1 MEKISNITKQTLV
14 NLAIKNIDATPKE
27 YEKEFCNISKGMD
40 LNIQECEYFNS
51 ILSKLTKNELE
62 NNKNKDIETIYDVID
77 ILLQRVESKNIDKMS
92 KLLQQ
97 SLKPSISLSFSNDLQ
112 AFSIKIGDSPSLIFE
127 ESIQQEMEKF
137 IENRFEVDK
146 KVVAQKTA
154 DIARLITLMSKY
166 LGDAI
171 DSNKNGSS
179 NVANIKDEIQSIS
192 VAGSTKEELNK
203 LQAKL
208 VQAAITIENEM
219 SAVNDNLSTGKNE
232 VKKLESRIEELE
244 SELLETKEK
253 SSKDH
258 LTRTLVRSA
267 YETEIERL
275 DSIYKRGGQ
284 DFAIVFFDID
294 HFKKVNDDYGHDGG
308 DVVLKTFASLLLK
321 LTRDTDI
328 IGRYGGEEF
337 VAALHYNNIEE
348 LETYVTR
355 IKSVVSKNKF
365 LFNNHKIQI
374 TFSAGVELRSNNE
387 SVSQAISNA
396 DKSLYKAKNTG
407 RNKIIFW
414 NGKEI

>member
-14 NLAIKNIDATPKE
+14 NLSKNNIDATPE
-27 YEKEFCNISKGMD
+27 AYSKEFCKISKGMD
-40 LNIQECEYFNS
+40 LNIQECKYFND
-51 ILSKLTKNELE
+51 ILSKLTRNELE
-62 NNKNKDIETIYDVID
+62 RNKNKDIETIYDVID

-92 KLLQQ
+92 QLLQQ
-97 SLKPSISLSFSNDLQ
+97 SLKPSISLSFSDDLQ

-146 KVVAQKTA
+146 KIVAQKTA

-171 DSNKNGSS
+171 DSSKNGSS
-179 NVANIKDEIQSIS
+179 NVSSIKDEIQSIS

-219 SAVNDNLSTGKNE
+219 TSVNENLSTGKNE
-232 VKKLESRIEELE
+232 VKKLESRIKELE
-244 SELLETKEK
+244 TELLDTKEK
-253 SSKDH
+253 SAKDH
-258 LTRTLVRSA
+258 LTGTLVRSA
-267 YETEIERL
+267 YETEIDRL
-275 DSIYKRGGQ
+275 DKIYKRGGQ

-308 DVVLKTFASLLLK
+308 DIVLKTFASLLLK

-337 VAALHYNNIEE
+337 VAALHYKDISE
-348 LETYVTR
+348 LEAYVSR

-365 LFNNHKIQI
+365 LYNSHKIQI
-374 TFSAGVELRSNNE
+374 TLSAGVELRSNNKTA
-387 SVSQAISNA
+387 SQTISNA
-396 DKSLYKAKNTG
+396 DKSLYKAKNSG

-414 NGKEI
+414 NGKEL

>member
-40 LNIQECEYFNS
+40 LNIQECEYFNT

-258 LTRTLVRSA
+258 LTGTLVRSA

>member
-40 LNIQECEYFNS
+40 LNIQECEYFNT

-258 LTRTLVRSA
+258 LTGTLVRSA

-374 TFSAGVELRSNNE
+374 TFSAGVELRSNNK

>member
-1 MEKISNITKQTLV
+1 MKIDLKL
-14 NLAIKNIDATPKE
+14 IK
-27 YEKEFCNISKGMD
+27 
-40 LNIQECEYFNS
+40 
-51 ILSKLTKNELE
+51 
-62 NNKNKDIETIYDVID
+62 
-77 ILLQRVESKNIDKMS
+77 
-92 KLLQQ
+92 KLLH
-97 SLKPSISLSFSNDLQ
+97 K
-112 AFSIKIGDSPSLIFE
+112 
-127 ESIQQEMEKF
+127 
-137 IENRFEVDK
+137 
-146 KVVAQKTA
+146 KTA

-208 VQAAITIENEM
+208 VQAAITTTMATFIKSVIENEM

-258 LTRTLVRSA
+258 LTGTLVRSA

-374 TFSAGVELRSNNE
+374 TFSAGVELRSNNK
-387 SVSQAISNA
+387 SASQAISNA

>member
-51 ILSKLTKNELE
+51 ILSKLNKNELE

-258 LTRTLVRSA
+258 LTGTLVRSA

-348 LETYVTR
+348 LETYVSR
-355 IKSVVSKNKF
+355 IKNVVSKNKF

-374 TFSAGVELRSNNE
+374 TFSAGVELRSNNK
-387 SVSQAISNA
+387 SASQAISNA

>member
-1 MEKISNITKQTLV
+1 VGKISNITKQTLV
-14 NLAIKNIDATPKE
+14 NLSKSNIDATPKA
-27 YEKEFCNISKGMD
+27 YTKEFCKISKGMD
-40 LNIQECEYFNS
+40 LNIEECEYFNT

-62 NNKNKDIETIYDVID
+62 NNKNKNIETVYDVID

-92 KLLQQ
+92 QLLQQ
-97 SLKPSISLSFSNDLQ
+97 SLKPSISLSFSDDLQ

-127 ESIQQEMEKF
+127 ESIQQEMERF

-146 KVVAQKTA
+146 KIVAQKTA

-171 DSNKNGSS
+171 DSSKNGSS
-179 NVANIKDEIQSIS
+179 NVSSIKNEIQSIS

-219 SAVNDNLSTGKNE
+219 TAVNENLSTGKNE
-232 VKKLESRIEELE
+232 VKKLESRIKELE
-244 SELLETKEK
+244 SELSETKEK

-258 LTRTLVRSA
+258 LTGALVRSA
-267 YETEIERL
+267 YETEIEKL
-275 DSIYKRGGQ
+275 DKIYKRAGQ

-294 HFKKVNDDYGHDGG
+294 HFKKVNDVYGHDGG
-308 DVVLKTFASLLLK
+308 DIVLKTFASLLLK

-337 VAALHYNNIEE
+337 VAALHYKNIEE
-348 LETYVTR
+348 LETYVKR
-355 IKSVVSKNKF
+355 IKNVVCKNKF
-365 LFNNHKIQI
+365 LFNSHKIQI

-387 SVSQAISNA
+387 SASQTISNA
-396 DKSLYKAKNTG
+396 DKSLYKAKNSG
-407 RNKIIFW
+407 RNKIVFW
-414 NGKEI
+414 NGKEL

>member
-40 LNIQECEYFNS
+40 LNIQECEYFNT

-258 LTRTLVRSA
+258 LTGTLVRSA

-374 TFSAGVELRSNNE
+374 TFSAGVELRSNNK
-387 SVSQAISNA
+387 SASQAISNA